1 MLSVSWEQLK
11 IDYALPVSF
20 VELEVGE
27 SIFLPETESRFERIW
42 SMNAKSLAV
51 GMKADLKPIVCG
63 LCCSLLYQ
71 ARVVRNALK
80 TMSLKTS
87 LRWRSQ

>member
-1 MLSVSWEQLK
+1 
-11 IDYALPVSF
+11 
-20 VELEVGE
+20 
-27 SIFLPETESRFERIW
+27 
-42 SMNAKSLAV
+42 MNAKSLAV
-51 GMKADLKPIVCG
+51 GVKVDLKPVVYE
-63 LCCSLLYQ
+63 LCFSPLYQ

>member
-1 MLSVSWEQLK
+1 
-11 IDYALPVSF
+11 
-20 VELEVGE
+20 
-27 SIFLPETESRFERIW
+27 
-42 SMNAKSLAV
+42 MNAKSLAV